1 MDNRKRPSCVLLFSG
16 KRKSGKDYFT
26 ERLLE
31 RCNADEVAV
40 IKISLPIKSHF
51 SKMYNLDLNDL
62 MSSSEYKENFRS
74 EMINWS
80 DEMRKKDPG
89 TFCRAAIEMAE
100 AEGKPVWVVSDVR
113 RKTDIS
119 WFKENFGDVV
129 RTVRIEA
136 AENVRRE
143 RGWTFVGGV
152 DDSIS
157 ECDLD
162 DYTYWNWRVQNNGD
176 AEQFGRALSDIFEY
190 IKQC

>member
-1 MDNRKRPSCVLLFSG
+1 MLIRKAYDNIQDIHKRLTMDNRKYPLRVLLFSG

-26 ERLLE
+26 DKLLE
-31 RCNADEVAV
+31 LCNADEVAV

-51 SKMYNLDLNDL
+51 SKLYNLDLNDL
-62 MSSSEYKENFRS
+62 MSSSQYKENFRS

-89 TFCRAAIEMAE
+89 T
-100 AEGKPVWVVSDVR
+100 
-113 RKTDIS
+113 KTDIS
-119 WFKENFGDVV
+119 WFKENYGDVV

-136 AENVRRE
+136 DENVRRE
-143 RGWTFVGGV
+143 RGWTFVAGV

-162 DYTYWNWRVQNNGD
+162 DYTYWDWTVQNNGD
-176 AEQFGRALSDIFEY
+176 SGQFSTALSDIY
-190 IKQC
+190 QCIKRC